1 MFFISMLFIQVFIGK
16 FSYYDDSDYDY
27 IDDDYYQTDYFVYI
41 FTFINLMTCNMF
53 LGMEM

>member
-16 FSYYDDSDYDY
+16 FSYYDGSDSDYIDY
-27 IDDDYYQTDYFVYI
+27 DYYQTDYFLYI
-41 FTFINLMTCNMF
+41 FIFINLMTCNMF